1 MKTKIEIK
9 NSFFIFFN
17 ILKYG
22 MFGKKD
28 LRLKF
33 QSVIIGHDPIMTV
46 FFNLPFPNK
55 LTRCQ
60 NLPMGGQ
67 FLCRRFAM
75 LNLAK

>member
-1 MKTKIEIK
+1 MEYLGRK
-9 NSFFIFFN
+9 NEARFLPNRNCVISA
-17 ILKYG
+17 
-22 MFGKKD
+22 KKNY
-28 LRLKF
+28 
-33 QSVIIGHDPIMTV
+33 VIIGHDPIMTV

-67 FLCRRFAM
+67 FLFRRFAM